1 VPGDPYAS
9 DTDDDHWIDFEQAPN
24 EFFWGFIEI
33 VDLRDLPSEHE
44 NEDKESDFD
53 ESSES

>member
-1 VPGDPYAS
+1 LAS
-9 DTDDDHWIDFEQAPN
+9 PAENLDDDYQIDIEQAPN
-24 EFFWGFIEI
+24 EFFRGFIEI
-33 VDLRDLPSEHE
+33 VDLRDSSSEYE